1 MAVKIG
7 ISACVLGDKVR
18 FDGGH
23 KASTFCTQQL
33 QPLVQYVAVC
43 PEQAIGMG
51 VPRPAIRLQRDTQ
64 QQIRLVQSRDNS
76 LDYTEQMLD
85 YTAQMLPRFAELSGY
100 IVCAKSPTCG
110 MERVKLYDTE
120 GNALGKLAVG
130 VYTRQLMQA
139 YPWLPVE
146 EDGRLLD
153 PALKEN
159 FVSRVFACHDFQK
172 TMRDGFSIGKLVAF
186 HSRYKFLVMA
196 HSPVAYHQLGKL
208 VAEAK
213 LFQPAELQL
222 RYLTELMQAMRNIA
236 TRKQH
241 ANVLQHLQGFLK
253 KLMDSAARQELAEL
267 INRYR
272 CGRVPLLA
280 PVTLLQHYLRL
291 YPNNYLQQQVYFNPY
306 PEQLG
311 LRA

>member
-1 MAVKIG
+1 MVVKIG
-7 ISACVLGDKVR
+7 ISACVLGEKVR

-23 KASTFCTQQL
+23 KASNFCTQQL
-33 QPLVQYVAVC
+33 KPLVQYVAVC

-51 VPRPAIRLQRDTQ
+51 VPRPAIRLQRDAQ
-64 QQIRLVQSRDNS
+64 QEIRLVQTRDNS
-76 LDYTEQMLD
+76 LDYTDQMLD
-85 YTAQMLPRFAELSGY
+85 YTTQLLPRFSDLSGY

-110 MERVKLYDTE
+110 MERVKLYDAE
-120 GNALGKLAVG
+120 GNALGKIAIG
-130 VYTRQLMQA
+130 IYTRELMQT
-139 YPWLPVE
+139 YPWMPIE

-159 FVSRVFACHDFQK
+159 FVSRVFACYDYQQ
-172 TMRDGFSIGKLVAF
+172 TMVDGFSIGKLVAF
-186 HSRYKFLVMA
+186 HSRYKFLIMA
-196 HSPVAYHQLGKL
+196 HSPVAYRQLGKL

-213 LFQPAELQL
+213 LFKPAELQL

-253 KLMDSAARQELAEL
+253 KLMDSSARQELTEL
-267 INRYR
+267 IDRYR
-272 CGRVPLLA
+272 LGRVPLLA
-280 PVTLLQHYLRL
+280 PITLLQHYLRL
-291 YPNNYLQQQVYFNPY
+291 YPNSYLQQQVYFNPY